1 LGPLEGPTDEQKSE
15 VLGWI
20 SEVLGDP
27 EVAKGPIETVLRNG
41 VVICNLMNKLSP
53 KSVKRIQ
60 KKGTKFTFMENI
72 EAFQKAA
79 FNYGLPTEDSF
90 MPTDLV
96 EARNMAA
103 VVKSLYAL
111 ARTAKNKGYAGPT
124 MGPKMAVA
132 DKKEWTEDQL
142 REGRQGH
149 LGLQMGSNEGA
160 SQAGISMGKQ
170 RMILD

>member
-1 LGPLEGPTDEQKSE
+1 MTWIAD
-15 VLGWI
+15 VLQ
-20 SEVLGDP
+20 DP
-27 EVAKGPIETVLRNG
+27 EVAKGPFEAVLKNG

-79 FNYGLPTEDSF
+79 QAYGLPTEDSF
-90 MPTDLV
+90 MPTDLI
-96 EARNMAA
+96 EARNIPA
-103 VVKSLYAL
+103 VVKSLFAL
-111 ARTAKNKGYAGPT
+111 ARTAKNKGYEGPT
-124 MGPKMAVA
+124 LGPKMAVA
-132 DKKEWTEDQL
+132 DKKEWTEEQM

-149 LGLQMGSNEGA
+149 LGLQMGSNQGA